1 MAHAVQVFSTRDVP
15 GPRKVEVWNSILGG
29 LADPVQVQPRDPL
42 HFDGTL
48 TRRRVG
54 PMTLFEVSCA
64 SVRVSHQRR
73 RSVRTTRP
81 SFQVQMPVQGEFTL
95 AHGDRPSI
103 TVSTG
108 SFCLIDRSEP
118 YQMIHG
124 DGLRTIG
131 LEMPS
136 ALLDTCLPQAMHYA
150 GTVIRPESGAR
161 RIMAE
166 LLQSLRSELTN
177 AGSAK
182 ALPPTLARSIAGFV
196 AAAFADRSDAFSP
209 RGNSSRLAAFR
220 EYVEACLEDGEFC
233 PTDVARQF
241 EVSERYVR
249 LVFQSSGESL
259 SAFLLRSRLERAAR
273 LLGNEFYAQH
283 TITDIALECG
293 FNSASH
299 FGHSFRQRF
308 QQTPRQ
314 YRTASLPKGLASD

>member
-1 MAHAVQVFSTRDVP
+1 MAHAVQVFSTRDIP
-15 GPRKVEVWNSILGG
+15 GPRKVEAWNSILGG
-29 LADPVQVQPRDPL
+29 LADPVHVQPRDPL

-64 SVRVSHQRR
+64 SGRVSHQRR

-95 AHGDRPSI
+95 VHGDRPSI
-103 TVSTG
+103 AVPTG
-108 SFCLIDRSEP
+108 SFCLINRSEP
-118 YQMIHG
+118 YQFIHG
-124 DGLRTIG
+124 DGLRCVG
-131 LEMPS
+131 VEMPS
-136 ALLDTCLPQAMHYA
+136 ALLETCLPQAMQYA

-166 LLQSLRSELTN
+166 LLHSLRSELTTESP
-177 AGSAK
+177 AG

-196 AAAFADRSDAFSP
+196 GAAFADRNDPLAH
-209 RGNSSRLAAFR
+209 RGNSGRLATFR
-220 EYVEACLEDGEFC
+220 EYVEACLEDGDFR

-241 EVSERYVR
+241 NVSERYVR
-249 LVFQSSGESL
+249 LVFQSAGESL
-259 SAFLLRSRLERAAR
+259 SAFLLRSRLTRAAR
-273 LLGNEFYAQH
+273 LLCNEYYAQH

-299 FGHSFRQRF
+299 FGQSFRQRF
-308 QQTPRQ
+308 KMTPRQ
-314 YRTASLPKGLASD
+314 FRANGVTPPSAR